1 MFGFVAYYDE
11 NENDVLITHLPLKDV
26 MVEKNNLVK
35 MIQYSHKDINK
46 VSLVLDSFLSG
57 IKVISKIGGHVDVNI
72 VPEMQKLF
80 KHKNINSQKTESM
93 ITTMGKIYPSLNKM
107 NCSNTSI
114 N

>member
-46 VSLVLDSFLSG
+46 VFITYEATSTLSSISAMKYIITDNKK
-57 IKVISKIGGHVDVNI
+57 IKKDVKS
-72 VPEMQKLF
+72 E
-80 KHKNINSQKTESM
+80 
-93 ITTMGKIYPSLNKM
+93 
-107 NCSNTSI
+107 
-114 N
+114 